1 MARITRKDILNTPDE
16 FITTTSSVFV
26 WIKEHPQQFIIGA
39 VILVCILTGG
49 YGVYYWKTN
58 RELDG
63 MNAYMKA
70 SNNPQMSLQVA
81 QEYSDTKAGKLAK
94 LRLARMS
101 FEQGNQKM
109 ALSYADEFINKWADK
124 DTFHWQAILITA
136 GAYMQQNEPAKA
148 LPILNTCIENTTK
161 DIKDQALFLKANALI
176 ALGKGGEARQCLST
190 VSENY
195 SEIAKT
201 LLASLGSSPST
212 TLNPKQ

>member
-16 FITTTSSVFV
+16 FITTTNSVLV
-26 WIKEHPQQFIIGA
+26 WIKEHPQQFIIGE
-39 VILVCILTGG
+39 VVLVCILYGG
-49 YGVYYWKTN
+49 YVVTYWKTR
-58 RELDG
+58 RELNG

-109 ALSYADEFINKWADK
+109 ALAYADEFINKWADK

-136 GAYMQQNEPAKA
+136 GAYLQQNEPAKA
-148 LPILNTCIENTTK
+148 IPILDTCIENASK
-161 DIKDQALFLKANALI
+161 DLKDQALFLKANALI
-176 ALGKGGEARQCLST
+176 AMGKGGEARQCLSA

-195 SEIAKT
+195 SEMAKT
-201 LLASLGSSPST
+201 LLASLGSSPSAT
-212 TLNPKQ
+212 PNAKQ